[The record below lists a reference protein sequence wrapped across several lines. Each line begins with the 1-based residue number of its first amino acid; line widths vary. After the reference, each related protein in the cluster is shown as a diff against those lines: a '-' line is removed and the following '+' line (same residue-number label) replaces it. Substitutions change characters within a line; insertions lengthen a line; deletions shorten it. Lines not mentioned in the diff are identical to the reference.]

1 MKKLCCNKYIKSIN
15 TRWLT
20 KILERYY
27 SPMGI
32 RTEALLKK
40 IFVLIAVA
48 TTDIVAVITVMWLLS
63 VLLQLL
69 LLLLSERHSLI
80 HSVIHVVV
88 SWYGTIAAIIALI
101 VVRSTLQLYGI
112 KGDCVIG
119 IHNDD
124 TSTITLLTTSRFS
137 FFFSFD
143 YYYFIQCFVGLIIQA
158 LLQTSCNTRYKID

>member
-1 MKKLCCNKYIKSIN
+1 MWKNYVAINVYKKSIN
-15 TRWLT
+15 TRMT
-20 KILERYY
+20 NKILERYY

-32 RTEALLKK
+32 CTEALLKK

-80 HSVIHVVV
+80 HSVIHIVV
-88 SWYGTIAAIIALI
+88 SWYGTIAAIITLI
-101 VVRSTLQLYGI
+101 VVRPTLQLYGI

-124 TSTITLLTTSRFS
+124 TSTITLLPPQGFFS
-137 FFFSFD
+137 FF
-143 YYYFIQCFVGLIIQA
+143 CWIII
-158 LLQTSCNTRYKID
+158 LFNVLYG

>member
-1 MKKLCCNKYIKSIN
+1 MTN
-15 TRWLT
+15 

-63 VLLQLL
+63 VLLLLLLQLL
-69 LLLLSERHSLI
+69 LLLLLLCERHSLI
-80 HSVIHVVV
+80 HSMIHVVV

-101 VVRSTLQLYGI
+101 VVRPTLQLYGI
-112 KGDCVIG
+112 KGDCMIG

-124 TSTITLLTTSRFS
+124 TSTITLLPPQGFV
-137 FFFSFD
+137 FD
-143 YYYFIQCFVGLIIQA
+143 YYFIQCFVCLIIKHY
-158 LLQTSCNTRYKID
+158 CNKL